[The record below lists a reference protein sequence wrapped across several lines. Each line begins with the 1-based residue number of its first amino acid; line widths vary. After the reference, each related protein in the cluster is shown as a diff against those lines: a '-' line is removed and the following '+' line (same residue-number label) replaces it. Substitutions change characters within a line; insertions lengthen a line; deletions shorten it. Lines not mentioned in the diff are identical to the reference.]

1 VRDLDR
7 RRLTDL
13 FAAAFE
19 AAAQQVV
26 RYTYKDRRY
35 RIRKVTVTVAEMWT
49 PGGGWVPLP
58 ADLTDQLRRHISA
71 GEAIETTERT
81 PQ

>member
-13 FAAAFE
+13 FIAAFE
-19 AAAQQVV
+19 AAAGQAV

-35 RIRKVTVTVAEMWT
+35 RIRKVTVAVGEMWT

-58 ADLTDQLRRHISA
+58 ADFTDQLRRYISA
-71 GEAIETTERT
+71 GEAIEMTERT